1 MRSHYLIICVL
12 FGFTVAVSGY
22 GEGKVDYDKMCSLVT
37 NQLISLRHTGMKM
50 SCLSAIKTQTGA
62 NDSEIANCLSA
73 YIRENFAEI

>member
-1 MRSHYLIICVL
+1 MQNLIICVL

-22 GEGKVDYDKMCSLVT
+22 GEGKADYDKMCSLVT

-73 YIRENFAEI
+73 YIRETFAEI